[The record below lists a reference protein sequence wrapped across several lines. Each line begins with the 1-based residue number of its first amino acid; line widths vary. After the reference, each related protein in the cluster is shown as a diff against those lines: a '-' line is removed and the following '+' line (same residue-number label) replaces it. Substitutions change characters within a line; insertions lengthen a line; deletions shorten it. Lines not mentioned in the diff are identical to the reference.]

1 MQSLVTPFYNH
12 LKKYISINENDFEKV
27 ISYFEILDVSKKE
40 ILMEEGTLCNYNFMS
55 LKGCLHMYYINDK
68 GTEKTVQFA
77 LENWWLTDQLAYH
90 HHRKTEFFIQAIE
103 AGKVLKISRDKEN
116 QLLSAFPILESYF
129 RHIYQIAYGA
139 SIMRTKYLFDNSK
152 EEMFFTFSEQFPE
165 FVQRVPQYQLASY
178 LGLTPEYVS
187 EIRKKRRS

>member
-1 MQSLVTPFYNH
+1 MVNSFFDH
-12 LKKYISINENDFEKV
+12 LNKYIKIDKHDFEKI
-27 ISYFEILDVSKKE
+27 ISYFQVLDVSKKE
-40 ILMEEGTLCNYNFMS
+40 VLMEAGSLCNYNFMV
-55 LKGCLHMYYINDK
+55 LNGCLHMYYINDK
-68 GTEKTVQFA
+68 GTEKTIQFA
-77 LENWWLTDQLAYH
+77 LENWWITDQLAYH

-103 AGKVLKISRDKEN
+103 PGQVLKISREKED
-116 QLLSAFPILESYF
+116 QLLSDFPILEGYF

-139 SIMRTKYLFDNSK
+139 SIMRTKYLFDHSK
-152 EEMFFTFSEQFPE
+152 EEMFFSFSEQFPE

>member
-1 MQSLVTPFYNH
+1 MVNSFFDH
-12 LKKYISINENDFEKV
+12 LNKYIKIDKQDFEKV
-27 ISYFEILDVSKKE
+27 ISYFQVLDVSKKE
-40 ILMEEGTLCNYNFMS
+40 VLMEAESLCNYNFMV
-55 LKGCLHMYYINDK
+55 LNGCLHMYYINDK
-68 GTEKTVQFA
+68 GTEKTIQFA
-77 LENWWLTDQLAYH
+77 LENWWITDQLAYH

-103 AGKVLKISRDKEN
+103 PGQVLKISREKED
-116 QLLSAFPILESYF
+116 QLLSDFPILEGYF

-139 SIMRTKYLFDNSK
+139 SIMRTKYLFDHSK
-152 EEMFFTFSEQFPE
+152 EEMFFSFSEQFPE

>member
-1 MQSLVTPFYNH
+1 MTTQLYNH
-12 LKKYISINENDFEKV
+12 ITQFVKLSEKDFEKV
-27 ISYFEILDVSKKE
+27 ISYFQVLDVSKKE
-40 ILMEEGTLCNYNFMS
+40 VLMEAGSLCNYNFMV
-55 LKGCLHMYYINDK
+55 LNGCLHMYYINDK
-68 GTEKTVQFA
+68 GTEKTIQFA
-77 LENWWLTDQLAYH
+77 LENWWITDQLAYH

-103 AGKVLKISRDKEN
+103 PGQVLKISREKED
-116 QLLSAFPILESYF
+116 QLLSDFPILEGYF

-139 SIMRTKYLFDNSK
+139 SIMRTKYLFDHSK
-152 EEMFFTFSEQFPE
+152 EEMFFSFSEQFPE

>member
-1 MQSLVTPFYNH
+1 MVSSFFDHIN
-12 LKKYISINENDFEKV
+12 KYIKIDKQDFKKV
-27 ISYFEILDVSKKE
+27 LTYFKIVDVIKKE
-40 ILMEEGTLCNYNFMS
+40 TLMEEGTLCNYNFMV

-77 LENWWLTDQLAYH
+77 LENWWITDHLAYH
-90 HHRKTEFFIQAIE
+90 HHRESEFFIQAIE
-103 AGKVLKISRDKEN
+103 PGQVLKISRDKEA
-116 QLLSAFPILESYF
+116 QLLSDFPIMEGYF

-152 EEMFFTFSEQFPE
+152 EDIFFSFSEQFPE
-165 FVQRVPQYQLASY
+165 FVQRVPQYQLATY

>member
-1 MQSLVTPFYNH
+1 MTTQLYNH
-12 LKKYISINENDFEKV
+12 ITQFVKLSEKDFEKV
-27 ISYFEILDVSKKE
+27 ISYFQVLDVSKKE
-40 ILMEEGTLCNYNFMS
+40 VLMEAESLCNYNFMV
-55 LKGCLHMYYINDK
+55 LNGCLHMYYINDK
-68 GTEKTVQFA
+68 GTEKTIQFA
-77 LENWWLTDQLAYH
+77 LENWWITDQLAYH

-103 AGKVLKISRDKEN
+103 PGQVLKISREKED
-116 QLLSAFPILESYF
+116 QLLSDFPILEGYF

-139 SIMRTKYLFDNSK
+139 SIMRTKYLFDHSK
-152 EEMFFTFSEQFPE
+152 EEMFFSFSEQFPE